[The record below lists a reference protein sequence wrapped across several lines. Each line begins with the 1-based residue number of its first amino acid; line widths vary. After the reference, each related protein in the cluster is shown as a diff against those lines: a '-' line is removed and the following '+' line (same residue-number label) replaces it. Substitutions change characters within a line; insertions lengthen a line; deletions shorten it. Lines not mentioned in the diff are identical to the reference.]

1 MYPNNKNSSS
11 SRSWKRLAGFVL
23 PAILLFTSLATVS
36 CRSLVP
42 QELTTNEKLWNA
54 QSLKDYDFTLE
65 RQAFAPEDWR
75 GPVNIQVR
83 NGEAVAVTYV
93 STGAAVTEG
102 KFDNANTIEKLFTML
117 EDAYAGN
124 NEFQHRADRIDV
136 TYNSQMGY
144 PEDLYIDVSQKI
156 ADEEQGYSV
165 NNFVARSASGTAV
178 LQDRIVATAL
188 SQQGP
193 QDPVEMEAFLDDLL
207 QREMEEQHIAGAAV
221 AIVKDGGLFFAK
233 GYGYANLEKSIPV
246 DPEKTNFRIGSV
258 TKLFTWTAVMQ
269 LVEQGELDLNAD
281 INNYLD
287 FRIPDTYP
295 QPITLKNL
303 MTHTPGFEDK
313 QNGIMKNNPDE
324 WIVISRPPNNRPWF
338 RARILP
344 RALRTIPEPII
355 SRAIIFQR
363 RKKSCYC

>member
-1 MYPNNKNSSS
+1 MYTNNKNSNS

-83 NGEAVAVTYV
+83 NGEAVAVAYV

-178 LQDRIVATAL
+178 LQDRIVATI
-188 SQQGP
+188 
-193 QDPVEMEAFLDDLL
+193 E
-207 QREMEEQHIAGAAV
+207 
-221 AIVKDGGLFFAK
+221 
-233 GYGYANLEKSIPV
+233 
-246 DPEKTNFRIGSV
+246 IGTV
-258 TKLFTWTAVMQ
+258 F
-269 LVEQGELDLNAD
+269 DLN
-281 INNYLD
+281 L
-287 FRIPDTYP
+287 
-295 QPITLKNL
+295 
-303 MTHTPGFEDK
+303 
-313 QNGIMKNNPDE
+313 
-324 WIVISRPPNNRPWF
+324 W
-338 RARILP
+338 
-344 RALRTIPEPII
+344 
-355 SRAIIFQR
+355 
-363 RKKSCYC
+363 SC